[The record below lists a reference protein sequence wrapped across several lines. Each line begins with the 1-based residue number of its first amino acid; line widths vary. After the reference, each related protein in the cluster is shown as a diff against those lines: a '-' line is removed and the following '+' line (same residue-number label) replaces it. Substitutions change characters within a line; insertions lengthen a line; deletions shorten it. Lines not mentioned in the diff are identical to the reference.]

1 MARARAIR
9 SQPAFVVGP
18 DGAAAAAQ
26 AAGRAFE
33 TQVIDTAP
41 TLPRMMAT
49 WSATDGLP
57 RCMRVLDTAPSW
69 VDLCSR
75 QIERASP
82 RASSKRA

>member
-9 SQPAFVVGP
+9 SQPAFAVGP